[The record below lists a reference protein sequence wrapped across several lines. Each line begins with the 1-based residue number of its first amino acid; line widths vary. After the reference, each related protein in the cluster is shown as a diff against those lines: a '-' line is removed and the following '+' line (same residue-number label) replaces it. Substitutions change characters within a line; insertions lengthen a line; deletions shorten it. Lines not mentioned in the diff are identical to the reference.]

1 MKFTA
6 EQIATNLGIRIVPF
20 VNKKTQVEDPKRTV
34 LKITKDSNHG
44 VRLGFFRKL
53 TGLKPTTVK
62 QSQTSL
68 IAIFTSSTFSK
79 KSVELPTVKLS

>member
-6 EQIATNLGIRIVPF
+6 EQIATNLGIRLVPF
-20 VNKKTQVEDPKRTV
+20 VNKKSGKEDPKRIV
-34 LKITKDSNHG
+34 LKITKDLG
-44 VRLGFFRKL
+44 MRLGFFRKV
-53 TGLKPTTVK
+53 TGLKPTAVK

>member
-20 VNKKTQVEDPKRTV
+20 VTKKFQTIDPKRTV
-34 LKITKDSNHG
+34 LKVLKGNGLS
-44 VRLGFFRKL
+44 LAAFRKL
-53 TGLKPTTVK
+53 TGLKPTQVK